1 MCVSVHF
8 IFYHL
13 AQKAQI
19 EIIYSQVTFC
29 VYKRYICLNKVSS
42 NLWSL
47 FKDSLNLSQWE
58 QCLWKQGLPGCFQSI
73 RSSLFFPKF
82 LSVQGSGTAL
92 LSSGSPFPWWSTC
105 SYYSSCPFP
114 TIMSFFCLFLVD
126 FHLLSVHFYLF
137 LTMISFSPCPS
148 FFLWHRSWEQVM
160 RGNCDGG

>member
-1 MCVSVHF
+1 MRVSVHF

-47 FKDSLNLSQWE
+47 FKDSLNISQWE
-58 QCLWKQGLPGCFQSI
+58 QCLWKQALPGCFQSI

-82 LSVQGSGTAL
+82 LSVQGSGIAL

-114 TIMSFFCLFLVD
+114 DYNEFFLPF
-126 FHLLSVHFYLF
+126 S
-137 LTMISFSPCPS
+137 SWFSPAFCSLLPFPDNDILLPLS
-148 FFLWHRSWEQVM
+148 ILFLWHRSWEQVM